1 MTAKSFKANI
11 DIIGINPFVFVP
23 DMILASIFKQAQKD
37 KGPIPVRGTIDGH
50 AFVQTL
56 VRYGGHWRLYI
67 NTPMLKA
74 AKKQVGDQILLQLEY
89 DSEERIIP
97 IHPKLIKAL
106 QKNKK
111 AKQVFDALRPSLQKE
126 IVRYI
131 SHLKTAESIDRNVE
145 KAIQFL
151 LGKGSFVGRNTP

>member
-1 MTAKSFKANI
+1 MALKSFKATI

-23 DMILASIFKQAQKD
+23 DKVLKAIFKQAQKD
-37 KGPIPVRGTIDGH
+37 KGAIPVRGTIEGH
-50 AFVQTL
+50 AFLQTL
-56 VRYGGHWRLYI
+56 VKYRGYWRLYI
-67 NTPMLKA
+67 NGSMLKA
-74 AKKQVGDQILLQLEY
+74 ARKQVGDQILLQLEY
-89 DSEERIIP
+89 DAEERIIP

-106 QKNKK
+106 QNNKK

-131 SHLKTAESIDRNVE
+131 SHLKTTESIDRNVE

-151 LGKGSFVGRNTP
+151 LGKGSFVGRDIP